1 MAVDRLSA
9 SGRDSPRA
17 GRHQVGKVG
26 GGKPVKYELSLSE
39 RQLREI
45 INALTDT
52 NQNYKHDTETQD
64 FRGSLA
70 ETLERTL
77 WQPYNEEIARNRI
90 VVKVTAYRK

>member
-1 MAVDRLSA
+1 M
-9 SGRDSPRA
+9 
-17 GRHQVGKVG
+17 
-26 GGKPVKYELSLSE
+26 KYELSLSE

-77 WQPYNEEIARNRI
+77 WQPYHEEIARNRI
-90 VVKVTAYRK
+90 AVKVKAYRL